1 MRIIR
6 SIVMAFSM
14 FSHIPMPKI
23 MWRDENMRYMLCAFP
38 LVGLVIGLFLWAWIW
53 LCSLTGIGLLL
64 QSAGLTLIPI
74 AVTGGFHLDGFMDT
88 VDALSS
94 HASPE
99 RKREILKD
107 PHTGAFAVI
116 GLCTYLLFYTALCT
130 GLVIDRQTILLLV
143 LLPVLSRIISG
154 LTILIFPANAGKGL
168 LSTFK
173 EASDKKAASI
183 ILCIFLVLC
192 GSGLLYIDVITGA
205 LMLAVALVSTLYLYF
220 MSKKQFGGMSGD
232 LAGYFLQVTEI
243 AMLAVIVG
251 VRI

>member
-1 MRIIR
+1 
-6 SIVMAFSM
+6 MAFSM

-38 LVGLVIGLFLWAWIW
+38 LVGLVIGLCLWAWIW
-53 LCSLTGIGLLL
+53 LCSITGIGLLL

-94 HASPE
+94 HSSPE

-116 GLCTYLLFYTALCT
+116 GICTYLMLYAALCT
-130 GLVIDRQTILLLV
+130 GLVIDRQTILLLI
-143 LLPVLSRIISG
+143 LLPVLSRIVSG
-154 LTILIFPANAGKGL
+154 LTILTFPVNAGKGL
-168 LSTFK
+168 LCAFR
-173 EASDKKAASI
+173 EASDKKAAFI
-183 ILCIFLVLC
+183 ILCVLLVLC
-192 GSGLLYIDVITGA
+192 GAGLLYIDGITGA
-205 LMLAVALVSTLYLYF
+205 LMLAAALISTLYLYF

>member
-1 MRIIR
+1 MRIVR

-23 MWRDENMRYMLCAFP
+23 MWRDKNMRYMLCAFP
-38 LVGLVIGLFLWAWIW
+38 LVGMVIGLCLWAWIW
-53 LCSLTGIGLLL
+53 LCSLTGIGVLL

-116 GLCTYLLFYTALCT
+116 GLCTYLLLYLALCT

-143 LLPVLSRIISG
+143 LLPVLSRILSG
-154 LTILIFPANAGKGL
+154 LTILVFPANAGKGL

-173 EASDKKAASI
+173 EASDKKAAFI

-192 GSGLLYIDVITGA
+192 GAGMIYIESITGI
-205 LMLAVALVSTLYLYF
+205 LMLTAALISTVYLYF

-251 VRI
+251 VKI